1 MSIVF
6 GSILLVLLALALSL
20 QLKPVQNFV
29 AQKAVKYLSNELHTK
44 ISLSSIYFKPFKSI
58 VIEDFQLYTPQGK
71 EILTSGKIEAHVNL
85 SQLIELNK
93 IVINKLTIED
103 TKGSFEQFQDSTNVE
118 FLIRYFTPKKTKKK
132 KSSKKIIFDIKELII
147 KNNAFN
153 YIDHNRKHYSK
164 VVDFGDLGISKLNAH
179 VDNIKMDSNEISADI
194 KTFNLHEKKG
204 LVIKGLLARA
214 RLTNKSIELSDLML
228 STNRSTV
235 KNYVKLSYKSFD
247 DFSDFIN
254 KVHVRLIARDSR
266 IHSEDIAFFSSPM
279 HQVKFDVNIK
289 RANLEGTVSAIDAK
303 QVDLT
308 IGKKTTLAGD
318 LQIIGL
324 PDIDRTHFIVP
335 KVAIA
340 SEHTDLNNIIV
351 DLGNLK
357 DFKLPDI
364 IQVFNKFSFKGSLD
378 GLYNKFKTKGLFTTD
393 IGNIEADAL
402 LDIQKEIK
410 YVGHFQSGKFDVG
423 LITKSKDLGS
433 TGFNLQID
441 GEGTD
446 PKTLKLKAQ
455 GDLTDLNFKNYRYQ
469 RVHIDGNTDR
479 QLVIGTGKIIDPNLQ
494 LQFTTDIDWSSKP
507 SYHLDADIQRANL
520 KKLNFFQGDSINI
533 INTKFHTSLI
543 GDNINNITGEFK
555 SDSVSF
561 TSSQGQFVI
570 RDINFLAEGDEN
582 ERSLNL
588 QSAIGHIDLKGR
600 LDLNTIVPYF
610 RALAMRYAPA
620 IGFEKNTFN
629 RQDFDL
635 NVNIKSFKPIATFF
649 RKDIALDSGATFN
662 AKFES
667 EKQTANFN
675 FYAPEFKYNGIR
687 LTHLIVDQNAN
698 LKNMELQTSI
708 DQINFT
714 DSTYIKNVNISNTL
728 ANDSLQFNIK
738 MSELEASNSLDL
750 NGVIRF
756 AHAKPAYINFYPSN
770 ILINKEQWHVNND
783 AQLKISKGKWYF
795 EKLTLSHDQQKV
807 HIDGILSNEI
817 TDQINLKFQDFNLT
831 SLNGITKPYGINLS
845 GNLNGNIE
853 VNSIFKAPFMV
864 ANIKTSPILYN
875 NIPIGSLG
883 LTANYDPENQLVKL
897 DSKIEEGNKLI
908 QLIGSYNHLNESN
921 KLNLKAKLANT
932 DVFVFQPFLR
942 SLVSNIQ
949 GKINADLDIEGDI
962 MHPKITGSGKLEN
975 ASMVINY
982 LKTPYR
988 LSDEVSVTNNRIF
1001 LTGLKLY
1008 DPKNNVATIDGVV
1021 DLNKLSDPDIDV
1033 TAEAK
1038 NFLVLNTTIKDNNI
1052 YYGTAYASGNFQFKG
1067 LTSAM
1072 NINIRAKSEENTSI
1086 NIPFNSAS
1094 TISDSDFIYFI
1105 EKDSTKT
1112 KKNQKKRDF
1121 NGLTMNMDLLISPNA
1136 EINLFSSMGELS
1148 GRGNSNLNMRISSL
1162 GDFEMFGDFI
1172 INSGKFNFTAQDY
1185 INKIFDLKEG
1195 GTVRWAGNPTEANI
1209 NINAIYQQ
1217 RTSLAP
1223 LYNAA
1228 GREENPERV
1237 LAQADMILKG
1247 QLSQPDITFDIN
1259 FPQNPGVKDELQG
1272 YFSDANNVNQQA
1284 LSLIVRRSFT
1294 PGTQTDFGK
1303 EVNNT
1308 LLSAGTEIAFNQIN
1322 NIIAQSLNINFFDI
1336 NIKSLNDASASL
1348 RLFNDRLILTGGISD
1363 RRSQALTDLNV
1374 FSDRV
1379 STDAEAMFYL
1389 RKDGRLVLR
1398 ASNRL
1403 NTRNFLL
1410 SPNDGEYISAFGLLY
1425 RQEFNTFSEFLK
1437 RLFPFGKKN
1446 PTVPPN
1452 DVKKTEVQPKK

>member
-1 MSIVF
+1 MSIVL
-6 GSILLVLLALALSL
+6 GSIVIILLALALSL
-20 QLKPVQNFV
+20 QLKPVQNYL
-29 AQKAVKYLSNELHTK
+29 AQKAVDYLSKELNTK
-44 ISLSSIYFKPFKSI
+44 ISLKNIYFKPFKSI
-58 VIEDFQLYTPQGK
+58 VVEDFQLYSPQGEK
-71 EILTSGKIEAHVNL
+71 IVHSGKLEANVNL
-85 SQLIELNK
+85 SEFIESNK

-103 TKGSFEQFQDSTNVE
+103 TEASFEQFRDSSNIS
-118 FLIRYFTPKKTKKK
+118 FLIRYFTQPKKEKK
-132 KSSKKIIFDIKELII
+132 KSSKKLIFAIKEVII

-153 YIDHNRKHYSK
+153 YIDHKRKHYNK

-179 VDNIKMDSNEISADI
+179 LDNIKMDSNQFSADI

-204 LVIKGLLARA
+204 LVIKGLLARTTISNTA
-214 RLTNKSIELSDLML
+214 IELSELML
-228 STNRSTV
+228 ATNRSTF
-235 KNYVKLSYKSFD
+235 KNYIKLSYKSFD

-254 KVHVRLIARDSR
+254 KVHIQLRARDSR

-279 HQVKFDVNIK
+279 HQVKFDVHIK
-289 RANLEGTVSAIDAK
+289 KANLEGTVSAINAS

-308 IGKKTTLAGD
+308 IGKKTNLAGD

-324 PDIDRTHFIVP
+324 PDIDKTDFIIP
-335 KVAIA
+335 QIAIS
-340 SEHTDLNNIIV
+340 SEHKDLNRVIA
-351 DLGNLK
+351 DFGNLK
-357 DFKLPDI
+357 NFKLPEI
-364 IQVFNKFSFKGSLD
+364 VQLFNKFSFKGSLN
-378 GLYNKFKTKGLFTTD
+378 GLYNKFKTEGVFTTA
-393 IGNIEADAL
+393 IGNVEADAL

-410 YVGHFQSGKFDVG
+410 YAGNFQSKKFDIG
-423 LITKSKDLGS
+423 TITKIKDLGT

-441 GEGTD
+441 GTGTE
-446 PKTLKLKAQ
+446 PKKLALKIK
-455 GDLTDLNFKNYRYQ
+455 GNLTNFNFKNYSYQ
-469 RVHIDGNTDR
+469 SVQIEGNTAK
-479 QLVIGTGKIIDPNLQ
+479 QLFLGSGKISDPNLK
-494 LQFTTDIDWSSKP
+494 LQFTTDIDWSATP
-507 SYHLDADIQRANL
+507 NYHLDADIQQANL
-520 KKLNFFQGDSINI
+520 KKINFFQGDSINI
-533 INTKFHTSLI
+533 TNTKFHTNLI
-543 GDNINNITGEFK
+543 GDNINNITGEFI
-555 SDSVSF
+555 SDSLSF
-561 TSSQGQFVI
+561 TSSKGQFVI
-570 RDINFLAEGDEN
+570 RNINFLAEGDEN
-582 ERSLNL
+582 ARSLTL

-600 LDLNTIVPYF
+600 IDLNTIVPYF
-610 RALAMRYAPA
+610 KALAMRYAPA
-620 IGFEKNTFN
+620 IGFEKDKFT

-635 NVNIKSFKPIATFF
+635 NINITYFKPIATFF
-649 RKDIALDSGATFN
+649 KKDIALDSGATLN

-675 FYAPEFKYNGIR
+675 FYAPELKYNGIR
-687 LTHLIVDQNAN
+687 LTHLIIDQNAN

-708 DQINFT
+708 DRINFT

-770 ILINKEQWHVNND
+770 ILINRESWIVNND

-795 EKLTLSHDQQKV
+795 EKLTLSHDNQKV
-807 HIDGILSNEI
+807 HIDGILSNEES
-817 TDQINLKFQDFNLT
+817 DQINLKFQDFNLS

-845 GNLNGNIE
+845 GNMNGNIE
-853 VNSIFKAPFMV
+853 VNAVFKSPFVV

-875 NIPIGSLG
+875 NIPIGSLA
-883 LTANYDPENQLVKL
+883 LSANYDPENQHVKL

-908 QLIGSYNHLNESN
+908 QLKGSYNHLNENN

-932 DVFVFQPFLR
+932 DVFIFQPFLR

-949 GKINADLDIEGDI
+949 GKVNADLTIEGDI
-962 MHPKITGSGKLEN
+962 LNPKITGDGKLEN

-988 LSDEVSVTNNRIF
+988 LSDKIELTNNRIF
-1001 LTGLKLY
+1001 LKGLKVY
-1008 DPKNNVATIDGVV
+1008 DPKNNIATIDGVV
-1021 DLNKLSDPDIDV
+1021 DLNKLSDPDIDI

-1038 NFLVLNTTIKDNNI
+1038 NFLVLNTTIKDNDI
-1052 YYGTAYASGNFQFKG
+1052 YYGTAYASGNFKFKG

-1072 NINIRAKSEENTSI
+1072 NINIRAKSEENTVI
-1086 NIPFNSAS
+1086 NIPFNNAS
-1094 TISDSDFIYFI
+1094 TISDTDFIYFI
-1105 EKDSTKT
+1105 EKDSTKI
-1112 KKNQKKRDF
+1112 KKTTQKRDF
-1121 NGLTMNMDLLISPNA
+1121 NGLTMNMDLLINPNA

-1247 QLSQPDITFDIN
+1247 QLSQPEITFDIN

-1348 RLFNDRLILTGGISD
+1348 RLFNDRLVLTGAISD

-1425 RQEFNTFSEFLK
+1425 RQEFNSFSEFLK
-1437 RLFPFGKKN
+1437 RLFPFGKKTITTTPAETN
-1446 PTVPPN
+1446 KGKVN
-1452 DVKKTEVQPKK
+1452 

>member
-1 MSIVF
+1 MSIVL
-6 GSILLVLLALALSL
+6 GSVFVILLALTLSL
-20 QLKPVQNFV
+20 QLKPVQNFA
-29 AQKAVKYLSNELHTK
+29 AQRAIKYLSNELDTK
-44 ISLSSIYFKPFKSI
+44 INLKSIYFKPFKSI
-58 VIEDFQLYTPQGK
+58 VIEGFEIYTPQGK
-71 EILTSGKIEAHVNL
+71 EIIKSGKIEAAVNL
-85 SQLIELNK
+85 SQLFELNK
-93 IVINKLTIED
+93 IVINKLTIEN
-103 TKGSFEQFQDSTNVE
+103 TESQFEQFKDSSNIS
-118 FLIRYFTPKKTKKK
+118 FLIRYFNPPKKEKK
-132 KSSKKIIFDIKELII
+132 KSSNKIVFELKELLI
-147 KNNAFN
+147 KNNSLRYVN
-153 YIDHNRKHYSK
+153 HNQKHYDK
-164 VVDFGDLGISKLNAH
+164 VVDFGDLGISKFNAH
-179 VDNIKMDSNEISADI
+179 FENIKIDSNRVSATI
-194 KTFNLHEKKG
+194 KTFNLREKKG
-204 LVIKGLLARA
+204 LIIKGLLARA
-214 RLTNKSIELSDLML
+214 SVSNRSIEMHDLML
-228 STNRSTV
+228 ATNRSTL
-235 KNYVKLSYKSFD
+235 KNYLRLDYNRFD
-247 DFSDFIN
+247 DFSDFIH
-254 KVHVRLIARDSR
+254 KVDVKIRARDSR
-266 IHSEDIAFFSSPM
+266 IHSEDIAYFSSPM
-279 HQVKFDVNIK
+279 HQVKFDATIK
-289 RANLEGTVSAIDAK
+289 KGNLKGTVAAIDASEI
-303 QVDLT
+303 DLT
-308 IGKKTTLAGD
+308 IGKNTKLTGD
-318 LQIIGL
+318 LRIVGL
-324 PDIDRTHFIVP
+324 PYMDKTNFIIP
-335 KVAIA
+335 DAFI
-340 SEHTDLNNIIV
+340 STDYQDLQSVVSN
-351 DLGNLK
+351 LGNLK
-357 DFKLPDI
+357 NFKLPQI
-364 IQVFNKFSFKGSLD
+364 VATFNTFAYKGSLH
-378 GLYNKFKTKGLFTTD
+378 GQYNNFKTEGTLKSD
-393 IGNIEADAL
+393 IGSV
-402 LDIQKEIK
+402 DIDGSFDMRKEII
-410 YVGHFQSGKFDVG
+410 YAGHFRSKHFDLGAV
-423 LITKSKDLGS
+423 TKRKDLGS
-433 TGFNLQID
+433 SGFDLQLNGTG
-441 GEGTD
+441 TA
-446 PKTLKLKAQ
+446 PKHLKLDVK
-455 GDLTDLNFKNYRYQ
+455 GDLTNFNFKHYTYQ
-469 RVHIDGNTDR
+469 RFRIEGHIANQLFLGSGSVH
-479 QLVIGTGKIIDPNLQ
+479 DPNLRVE
-494 LQFTTDIDWSSKP
+494 FTTDIDWSAQP
-507 SYHLDADIQRANL
+507 SYHLDAAIEQANL
-520 KKLNFFQGDSINI
+520 KKLQLFQGDSITI
-533 INTKFHTSLI
+533 MDTKLHTSLI

-561 TSSQGQFVI
+561 TSSKGRFTIKNIQ
-570 RDINFLAEGDEN
+570 FLAEGDQEA
-582 ERSLNL
+582 RSLTL

-600 LDLNTIVPYF
+600 IDLNTIVPYF
-610 RALAMRYAPA
+610 KSLAMRYAPA
-620 IGFEKNTFN
+620 IGFENSSFN

-635 NVNIKSFKPIATFF
+635 NINITSFRPIATFF
-649 RKDIALDSGATFN
+649 RKDVSLDSGATLN
-662 AKFES
+662 AKFAS
-667 EKQTANFN
+667 EKQTASFN

-687 LTHLIVDQNAN
+687 LRHLIIDQNAS

-728 ANDSLQFNIK
+728 VNDSLQFNIK

-756 AHAKPAYINFYPSN
+756 AHAKPAFINFYPSN
-770 ILINKEQWHVNND
+770 ILINREQWLVNND

-795 EKLTLSHDQQKV
+795 EKLTLSHAEQKV
-807 HIDGILSNEI
+807 HINGILSNDI
-817 TDQINLKFQDFNLT
+817 SDRINLKFEDFNLT
-831 SLNGITKPYGINLS
+831 SLNGITKPHGINLS
-845 GNLNGNIE
+845 GNLNGSIE
-853 VNSIFKAPFMV
+853 INSVFKSPFIV

-875 NIPIGSLG
+875 NIPIGSLY
-883 LTANYDPENQLVKL
+883 LDANYDPENQLVKL
-897 DSKIEEGNKLI
+897 DSKIQEGDKLM
-908 QLIGSYNHLNESN
+908 QLRGFYNHLSENN
-921 KLNLKAKLANT
+921 KLNLQASLLNT

-942 SLVSNIQ
+942 NLVSDIK

-962 MHPKITGSGKLEN
+962 LNPKFSGTGKLQN

-988 LSDEVSVTNNRIF
+988 LSDEINVSNNRIF
-1001 LTGLKLY
+1001 LTGLKIY
-1008 DPKNNVATIDGVV
+1008 DPKDNVATIDGVV

-1038 NFLVLNTTIKDNNI
+1038 NFMVLNTTIKDNSI
-1052 YYGTAYASGNFQFKG
+1052 YYGTAYASGNFEFKG

-1072 NINIRAKSEENTSI
+1072 NINIRAKSEENTVI
-1086 NIPFNSAS
+1086 NIPFNNAS

-1105 EKDSTKT
+1105 DKDSTKT
-1112 KKNQKKRDF
+1112 KNKQKKRDF
-1121 NGLTMNMDLLISPNA
+1121 DGLTMNMDLLITPNA

-1148 GRGNSNLNMRISSL
+1148 GKGNSNLNMRISSL

-1195 GTVRWAGNPTEANI
+1195 GTIRWAGNPAEANI

-1294 PGTQTDFGK
+1294 PGTQSDFGK

-1348 RLFNDRLILTGGISD
+1348 RLFNDRLVLTGGISD
-1363 RRSQALTDLNV
+1363 RRNQALTDLNV

-1379 STDAEAMFYL
+1379 STDAEALFYL

-1425 RQEFNTFSEFLK
+1425 RQEFNTFSEFLR
-1437 RLFPFGKKN
+1437 RLFPIGKKN
-1446 PTVPPN
+1446 SIVPAQKATDKNKPH
-1452 DVKKTEVQPKK
+1452 

>member
-1 MSIVF
+1 MIEGFDLYSPA
-6 GSILLVLLALALSL
+6 G
-20 QLKPVQNFV
+20 
-29 AQKAVKYLSNELHTK
+29 K
-44 ISLSSIYFKPFKSI
+44 IIAKS
-58 VIEDFQLYTPQGK
+58 E
-71 EILTSGKIEAHVNL
+71 KIEASLNL
-85 SQLIELNK
+85 SQLIKLNK
-93 IVINKLTIED
+93 IVINKLKIEN
-103 TKGSFEQFQDSTNVE
+103 TECNFEQFKDSSNIS
-118 FLIRYFTPKKTKKK
+118 FLIRYLNPPKKEKK
-132 KSSKKIIFDIKELII
+132 KSTKKIVLELKELII

-153 YIDHNRKHYSK
+153 YVNHNQKHYHK

-179 VDNIKMDSNEISADI
+179 LDHINIDSNGISANI
-194 KTFNLHEKKG
+194 KTFNLIEKKG
-204 LVIKGLLARA
+204 LVIKGLLAHA
-214 RLTNKSIELSDLML
+214 AISNKSIELTDLML

-235 KNYVKLSYKSFD
+235 KNYVKLSYNSFD
-247 DFSDFIN
+247 DFSDFIH
-254 KVHVRLIARDSR
+254 KVNVKLRVSDSR
-266 IHSEDIAFFSSPM
+266 INSEDIAFFSSPM
-279 HQVKFDVNIK
+279 HQVKFDARIK
-289 RANLEGTVSAIDAK
+289 RATLQGTVASINAS
-303 QVDLT
+303 QVDLL
-308 IGKKTTLAGD
+308 IGKNSRLAGD
-318 LQIIGL
+318 LKIIGL
-324 PDIDRTHFIVP
+324 PDID
-335 KVAIA
+335 
-340 SEHTDLNNIIV
+340 HTDFIIPDVFISSEYRDLNTIIS

-357 DFKLPDI
+357 NFKLPDI
-364 IQVFNKFSFKGSLD
+364 VATFNKFTFKGSLK
-378 GLYNKFKTKGLFTTD
+378 GQYNKFKTIGTFHTD
-393 IGNIEADAL
+393 IGHIDADGT
-402 LDIQKEIK
+402 LDIRHEIS
-410 YVGHFQSGKFDVG
+410 YAGKFKSKKFDLG
-423 LITKSKDLGS
+423 RITQFKDLGTS
-433 TGFNLQID
+433 GFDLKIA
-441 GEGTD
+441 GIGTE
-446 PKTLKLKAQ
+446 PKKLKLDVE
-455 GDLTDLNFKNYRYQ
+455 GYLSNFSFKNYTYQ
-469 RVHIDGNTDR
+469 HVLIKGNTNK
-479 QLVIGTGKIIDPNLQ
+479 QLFVGSGTVNDPNLK
-494 LQFTTDIDWSSKP
+494 LQFTTDIDWSSQP
-507 SYHLDADIQRANL
+507 NYHLDAAIQQANL
-520 KKLNFFQGDSINI
+520 KKLRLFQGDSITI
-533 INTKFHTSLI
+533 TNTRLHTSLI

-555 SDSVSF
+555 SDSLSF
-561 TSSQGQFVI
+561 TSSKGKFSINDISFMAQGNQE
-570 RDINFLAEGDEN
+570 D
-582 ERSLNL
+582 RSLTL
-588 QSAIGHIDLKGR
+588 QSDIGYIDLKGR
-600 LDLNTIVPYF
+600 IDLNTIIPYF
-610 RALAMRYAPA
+610 KALAMRYAPA
-620 IGFEKNTFN
+620 IGFDKSTFN

-649 RKDIALDSGATFN
+649 RKDISLDSGATLN

-675 FYAPEFKYNGIR
+675 FYAPHFKYNGIR

-728 ANDSLQFNIK
+728 VNDSLQFNIK

-756 AHAKPAYINFYPSN
+756 AHEKPAFINFYPSN
-770 ILINKEQWHVNND
+770 ILINREQWLVNND

-795 EKLTLSHDQQKV
+795 EKLTLSHEEQKV
-807 HIDGILSNEI
+807 HIDGILSNEVS
-817 TDQINLKFQDFNLT
+817 DQINLRFQDFNLT
-831 SLNGITKPYGINLS
+831 SLNGITKPHGINLS

-853 VNSIFKAPFMV
+853 LYSVFKSPFIV

-875 NIPIGSLG
+875 NIPIGA
-883 LTANYDPENQLVKL
+883 LTLSANYDPENQLVKL
-897 DSKIEEGNKLI
+897 NSKIAEGDKLI
-908 QLIGSYNHLNESN
+908 ELNGSYNHLNEYN
-921 KLNLKAKLANT
+921 KLDLKATLVNT
-932 DVFVFQPFLR
+932 DVFVFQPFLS
-942 SLVSNIQ
+942 SLVSNIK
-949 GKINADLDIEGDI
+949 GKVNAELHIGGDI
-962 MHPKITGSGKLEN
+962 LNPKITGSGKLEN
-975 ASMVINY
+975 ASMIINY

-988 LSDEVSVTNNRIF
+988 LSDEINMTNNRIF
-1001 LTGLKLY
+1001 LTGLKVY
-1008 DPKNNVATIDGVV
+1008 DQKNNVATIDGVV

-1038 NFLVLNTTIKDNNI
+1038 NFMVLNTTIKDNNV

-1072 NINIRAKSEENTSI
+1072 NINIRAKSEENTVI

-1105 EKDSTKT
+1105 EKDSTKI
-1112 KKNQKKRDF
+1112 KKHQKKREF
-1121 NGLTMNMDLLISPNA
+1121 NGLTMNMDLSITPNA

-1148 GRGNSNLNMRISSL
+1148 GKGNSNLNMRISSL

-1172 INSGKFNFTAQDY
+1172 VNSGKFNFTAQDY

-1195 GTVRWAGNPTEANI
+1195 GTIRWAGNPAEANI

-1294 PGTQTDFGK
+1294 PGTQSDFGK
-1303 EVNNT
+1303 QVNNT

-1348 RLFNDRLILTGGISD
+1348 RLFNDRLVLTGGISD

-1379 STDAEAMFYL
+1379 STDAEALFYL

-1437 RLFPFGKKN
+1437 RLFPFGKNTNN
-1446 PTVPPN
+1446 PNIPP
-1452 DVKKTEVQPKK
+1452 VQTELKKSQPQ

>member
-1 MSIVF
+1 MSIVL
-6 GSILLVLLALALSL
+6 GSIFIILLALALSL

-29 AQKAVKYLSNELHTK
+29 AQKAVNYLSNELDTK
-44 ISLSSIYFKPFKSI
+44 INLKSIYFKPFKSL
-58 VIEDFQLYTPQGK
+58 VIEGFEIYTPEGK
-71 EILTSGKIEAHVNL
+71 KIIKSEKIEASVNL

-93 IVINKLTIED
+93 VVINKLKIEN
-103 TKGSFEQFQDSTNVE
+103 TESNFEQFKDSSNIS
-118 FLIRYFTPKKTKKK
+118 FLIRYFNPPKKEKK
-132 KSSKKIIFDIKELII
+132 KSSKKIIFDVKELII
-147 KNNAFN
+147 NNNSFN
-153 YIDHNRKHYSK
+153 YVNHKQKHYNK

-179 VDNIKMDSNEISADI
+179 FKNIKIDSNQISADI
-194 KTFNLHEKKG
+194 KTFNLNEKKG
-204 LVIKGLLARA
+204 LVIKGLLAHA
-214 RLTNKSIELSDLML
+214 SVSTKSIELIDLML
-228 STNRSTV
+228 TTNRSTF
-235 KNYVKLSYKSFD
+235 KNYLKLSYTNFS
-247 DFSDFIN
+247 DFSDFIH
-254 KVHVRLIARDSR
+254 KVNVKIQARDSH

-279 HQVKFDVNIK
+279 HQVKFDVKIK
-289 RANLEGTVSAIDAK
+289 KSDLEGTVSAINAS

-308 IGKKTTLAGD
+308 IGKNTKLAGN
-318 LQIIGL
+318 LKIIGL
-324 PDIDRTHFIVP
+324 PDIDKTEFIVP
-335 KVAIA
+335 KVLIA
-340 SEHTDLNNIIV
+340 SEYSDLENVIRE
-351 DLGNLK
+351 LGHLK
-357 DFKLPDI
+357 NFKLPE
-364 IQVFNKFSFKGSLD
+364 VVALFNKFAFKGSLN
-378 GLYNKFKTKGLFTTD
+378 GQYNNFKTKGSFTTA
-393 IGNIEADAL
+393 IGDVTADGT
-402 LDIQKEIK
+402 LDLRKEIK
-410 YVGHFQSGKFDVG
+410 YAGKFQSPIFDLGK
-423 LITKSKDLGS
+423 ITKVKDLGS
-433 TGFNLQID
+433 SGFDLQLD
-441 GEGTD
+441 GVGTD
-446 PKTLKLKAQ
+446 PKHLKLNVA
-455 GDLTDLNFKNYRYQ
+455 GNLTNFNFKQYTYQ
-469 RVHIDGNTDR
+469 QIRVNGNIDK
-479 QLVIGTGKIIDPNLQ
+479 QLFLGSGEVNDPNLR
-494 LQFTTDIDWSSKP
+494 LKFTTDIDWSSRP
-507 SYHLDADIQRANL
+507 DYHLDADIQQANL
-520 KKLNFFQGDSINI
+520 KKLNFFHGDSINI
-533 INTKFHTSLI
+533 IDTKFHTSLI
-543 GDNINNITGEFK
+543 GDNINDITGEFK

-561 TSSQGQFVI
+561 TSSKGKFAI
-570 RDINFLAEGDEN
+570 KNINFLAEGDQEA
-582 ERSLNL
+582 RSLTL

-600 LDLNTIVPYF
+600 IDLNTIVPYF
-610 RALAMRYAPA
+610 KALAMRYAPA
-620 IGFEKNTFN
+620 IGFEKSEFN

-635 NVNIKSFKPIATFF
+635 NVNIKSFRPIATFF
-649 RKDIALDSGATFN
+649 RKDISLDSGATLN
-662 AKFES
+662 AKFAS

-687 LTHLIVDQNAN
+687 LTHLIIDQNAN
-698 LKNMELQTSI
+698 LNNMELQTSI

-728 ANDSLQFNIK
+728 VNDSLQFNIK

-756 AHAKPAYINFYPSN
+756 AHAKPAFINFYPSN
-770 ILINKEQWHVNND
+770 ILINKEQWLVNND

-795 EKLTLSHDQQKV
+795 EKLTLSHAEQKV
-807 HIDGILSNEI
+807 HIDGILSNDI
-817 TDQINLKFQDFNLT
+817 SDQINLKFQDFNLT
-831 SLNGITKPYGINLS
+831 SLNGITKPHGINLS
-845 GNLNGNIE
+845 GNLNGKIE
-853 VNSIFKAPFMV
+853 VNSVFKSPFVV
-864 ANIKTSPILYN
+864 ANITTSPILYN
-875 NIPIGSLG
+875 NIPIGALALS
-883 LTANYDPENQLVKL
+883 ANYDPENQLVKL
-897 DSKIEEGNKLI
+897 DSKIEEGDKLI
-908 QLIGSYNHLNESN
+908 QLNGSYNHLSESN
-921 KLNLKAKLANT
+921 KLDLKATLVNT

-942 SLVSNIQ
+942 SLVSNIK
-949 GKINADLDIEGDI
+949 GKVNADLAIAGDI
-962 MHPKITGSGKLEN
+962 LNPKISGTGKLDN

-988 LSDEVSVTNNRIF
+988 LSDEINVTNNRIF
-1001 LTGLKLY
+1001 LTGLKIY
-1008 DPKNNVATIDGVV
+1008 DQKNNVATIDGVV
-1021 DLNKLSDPDIDV
+1021 DLNKLRDPDIDV

-1038 NFLVLNTTIKDNNI
+1038 NFMILNTTIKDNNI

-1067 LTSAM
+1067 LTSAI
-1072 NINIRAKSEENTSI
+1072 NINIRAKSEENTVI

-1105 EKDSTKT
+1105 EKDSTKI

-1121 NGLTMNMDLLISPNA
+1121 GGLTMNMDLLITPNA

-1148 GRGNSNLNMRISSL
+1148 GKGNSNLNMRISSL

-1195 GTVRWAGNPTEANI
+1195 GTVRWAGNPAEANI

-1237 LAQADMILKG
+1237 LAQANMILKG

-1294 PGTQTDFGK
+1294 PGTQSDFGK

-1348 RLFNDRLILTGGISD
+1348 RLFNDRLVLTGGISD

-1425 RQEFNTFSEFLK
+1425 RQEFNSFSEFIK
-1437 RLFPFGKKN
+1437 RLFPIGKKN
-1446 PTVPPN
+1446 NSIVPAQTE
-1452 DVKKTEVQPKK
+1452 VKKSQPN

>member
-1 MSIVF
+1 MSIVL
-6 GSILLVLLALALSL
+6 GSIFIILLALALSL
-20 QLKPVQNFV
+20 QLKPVQNYV
-29 AQKAVKYLSNELHTK
+29 AQKAVDYLSNELNTK
-44 ISLSSIYFKPFKSI
+44 ISLKSIYFKPFKSI
-58 VIEDFQLYTPQGK
+58 VVEDFQLYSPEGK
-71 EILTSGKIEAHVNL
+71 EILKSGRLEANVNL
-85 SQLIELNK
+85 SQFIELNK

-103 TKGSFEQFQDSTNVE
+103 TEATFEQFQDSSNIS
-118 FLIRYFTPKKTKKK
+118 FLIRYFNPPKKEKK

-147 KNNAFN
+147 KNNTFSYVN
-153 YIDHNRKHYSK
+153 HRRKHYNK

-179 VDNIKMDSNEISADI
+179 FDKIKIDSNQISANI
-194 KTFNLHEKKG
+194 KTFNLREKKG
-204 LVIKGLLARA
+204 LVIKGLLGQ
-214 RLTNKSIELSDLML
+214 TTVSKTSIELSELML
-228 STNRSTV
+228 ATNRSTF
-235 KNYVKLSYKSFD
+235 KNYIKLSYNSFD

-254 KVHVRLIARDSR
+254 KVHVKLRARDSR

-289 RANLEGTVSAIDAK
+289 RANLEGTVSSINAS

-308 IGKKTTLAGD
+308 IGKKTSLAGK

-324 PDIDRTHFIVP
+324 PDIDKTKFIVP
-335 KVAIA
+335 SVVIS
-340 SEHTDLNNIIV
+340 SEHKDLNAVIT

-357 DFKLPDI
+357 NFKLPEIVQIFD
-364 IQVFNKFSFKGSLD
+364 KFSFKGSLN
-378 GLYNKFKTKGLFTTD
+378 GLYNKFKTKGVFTTA
-393 IGNIEADAL
+393 IGNVEADAL

-410 YVGHFQSGKFDVG
+410 YAGNFQSKKFDVG
-423 LITKSKDLGS
+423 RITKLKDLGT
-433 TGFNLQID
+433 TGFNLQVD
-441 GEGTD
+441 GTGTD
-446 PKTLKLKAQ
+446 PKKLSLKIK
-455 GDLTDLNFKNYRYQ
+455 GDLSNFNFKNYSYQ
-469 RVHIDGNTDR
+469 YIQIEGNTAK
-479 QLVIGTGKIIDPNLQ
+479 QLVLASGQIYDPNLK
-494 LQFTTDIDWSSKP
+494 LQFTTDIDWSFKP
-507 SYHLDADIQRANL
+507 NYHLDADIQQANL

-555 SDSVSF
+555 SDSVNF
-561 TSSQGQFVI
+561 TSSKGQFVI

-582 ERSLNL
+582 ARSLTL

-600 LDLNTIVPYF
+600 IDLNTIVPYF
-610 RALAMRYAPA
+610 KALAMRYAPA
-620 IGFEKNTFN
+620 IGFENNIFN

-635 NVNIKSFKPIATFF
+635 NINITSFKPIATFF
-649 RKDIALDSGATFN
+649 RKDIALDSGATLN

-667 EKQTANFN
+667 EKQTASFN

-708 DQINFT
+708 DRINFT

-770 ILINKEQWHVNND
+770 ILINRERWLVNND

-795 EKLTLSHDQQKV
+795 EKLTLSHDEQNV
-807 HIDGILSNEI
+807 HIDGILSNEVS
-817 TDQINLKFQDFNLT
+817 DQINLKFQDFNLT
-831 SLNGITKPYGINLS
+831 SLNGITKPHGINLS

-853 VNSIFKAPFMV
+853 VNSVFKAPFVV

-875 NIPIGSLG
+875 NIPIGSLA
-883 LTANYDPENQLVKL
+883 LSANYDPENQLVKL

-908 QLIGSYNHLNESN
+908 QLQGSYNHLSENN
-921 KLNLKAKLANT
+921 KLNLKAKLVNT

-949 GKINADLDIEGDI
+949 GKVNADLDIEGDI
-962 MHPKITGSGKLEN
+962 LNPKITGSGKLDN

-988 LSDEVSVTNNRIF
+988 LSDEIAVTNNRIF
-1001 LTGLKLY
+1001 LTGLKVY
-1008 DPKNNVATIDGVV
+1008 DPKNNIATIDGVV

-1033 TAEAK
+1033 TAETK
-1038 NFLVLNTTIKDNNI
+1038 NFLVLNTTIKDNNV
-1052 YYGTAYASGNFQFKG
+1052 YYGTAYASGTFQFKG

-1072 NINIRAKSEENTSI
+1072 NINIRAKSEENTVI

-1094 TISDSDFIYFI
+1094 TISDTDFIYFI

-1112 KKNQKKRDF
+1112 KKNVKKRDF
-1121 NGLTMNMDLLISPNA
+1121 NGLTMNMDLLINPNA

-1247 QLSQPDITFDIN
+1247 QLSQPEITFDIN

-1348 RLFNDRLILTGGISD
+1348 RLFNDRLVLTGGISD

-1437 RLFPFGKKN
+1437 RLFPLGKKTITTA
-1446 PTVPPN
+1446 PVET
-1452 DVKKTEVQPKK
+1452 KKSKVN